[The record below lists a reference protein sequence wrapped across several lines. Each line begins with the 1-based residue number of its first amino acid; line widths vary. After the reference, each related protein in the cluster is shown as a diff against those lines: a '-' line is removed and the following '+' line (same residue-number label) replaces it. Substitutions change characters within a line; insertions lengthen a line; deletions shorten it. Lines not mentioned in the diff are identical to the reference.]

1 MSLLL
6 DTHTLAWWLLDD
18 PQLSQPARMAIS
30 RSRRTAVSP
39 VTAFEM
45 ATKNRIGKWPG
56 IESLLRSFQPTML
69 RLGLQILPLTVE
81 HATLAGLIPGSHRD
95 PFDRLLAAQ
104 AIAENLTLV
113 TRDPAFVAFGVATL
127 W

>member
-1 MSLLL
+1 
-6 DTHTLAWWLLDD
+6 
-18 PQLSQPARMAIS
+18 
-30 RSRRTAVSP
+30 
-39 VTAFEM
+39 
-45 ATKNRIGKWPG
+45 
-56 IESLLRSFQPTML
+56 ML